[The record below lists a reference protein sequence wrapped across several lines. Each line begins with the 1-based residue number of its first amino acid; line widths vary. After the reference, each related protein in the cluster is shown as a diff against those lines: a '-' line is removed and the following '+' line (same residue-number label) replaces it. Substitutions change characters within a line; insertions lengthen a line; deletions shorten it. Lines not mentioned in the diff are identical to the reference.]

1 MWYNILCNKHYKTNN
16 KVRFSLP
23 RLHDFFSSDNISLKG
38 GIQGLIQE
46 LADTKKNPQKHKPK
60 KHAAKTYTG
69 TTYIT

>member
-1 MWYNILCNKHYKTNN
+1 MLVKYIEHFQSFSAKTT
-16 KVRFSLP
+16 
-23 RLHDFFSSDNISLKG
+23 FFSSDNISLKG